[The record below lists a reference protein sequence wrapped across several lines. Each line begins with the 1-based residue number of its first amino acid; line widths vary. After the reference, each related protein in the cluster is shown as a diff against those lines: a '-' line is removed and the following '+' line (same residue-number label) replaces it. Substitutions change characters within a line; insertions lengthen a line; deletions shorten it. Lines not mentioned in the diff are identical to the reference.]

1 MRKKNCDLSR
11 CLNRNN
17 PQLTFY
23 FKENQGSPIKHHE
36 DRLPE
41 RNSEKIAQLTP
52 VTNREQVKSRNKKER
67 TSDLI
72 RASRRRGDNNC
83 AIPLVFSRLRQSA
96 VLPCSEARTIR
107 QQRTRHTALPI
118 TASASLS
125 LSQPGKP
132 CPNTTLPLLLLK
144 MCFGSNLL
152 CIQSSNCSA
161 KKKFVSQI

>member
-1 MRKKNCDLSR
+1 MICQDASTEQPTANFLFQGESR
-11 CLNRNN
+11 LAD
-17 PQLTFY
+17 
-23 FKENQGSPIKHHE
+23 KHHE

-132 CPNTTLPLLLLK
+132 SPNATLPLPTITIEIV
-144 MCFGSNLL
+144 FW
-152 CIQSSNCSA
+152 
-161 KKKFVSQI
+161 F